1 MLALLSLQACDFDS
15 GDLASSILAEVT
27 FPPPFPGLPTEWL
40 RNGNEPPPSPEQPRT
55 AAETTATA
63 APTPTTT
70 TTTTTTTNAKEADE
84 EEEEKSEVSALSG
97 PFDAELDSVDDNFP
111 SDETMKEGGL
121 TTTSSSSST
130 SSARRSMIASVVFAV
145 IGSVFT
151 IAL

>member
-40 RNGNEPPPSPEQPRT
+40 RNGNETPPSPEQPRT

-63 APTPTTT
+63 APTPTTTT

-111 SDETMKEGGL
+111 SDEATKEGGL
-121 TTTSSSSST
+121 ATTS